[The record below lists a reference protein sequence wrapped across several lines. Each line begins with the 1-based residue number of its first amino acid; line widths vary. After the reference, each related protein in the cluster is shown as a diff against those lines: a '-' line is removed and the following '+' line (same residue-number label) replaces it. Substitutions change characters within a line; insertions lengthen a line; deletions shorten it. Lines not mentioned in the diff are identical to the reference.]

1 MKRRGIWLVVCVF
14 LSGCGRESAT
24 PQSPPKIPLSR
35 TQAGSSTLQS
45 ASKVSLSQA
54 RQEFATQLIRRETTS
69 LALPNPPAR
78 MFRSLRFPAPC
89 GELLAYLTPD
99 PRDQRKRP
107 AIVWITGGDSSS
119 LDDGI
124 WKVLPSGDETASG
137 FREAGIVMMFPT
149 LRGGSQN
156 PGVHEGFYG
165 EVDDVIAATDFL
177 AKQPF
182 VDQHRIY
189 LGGFSCGGTLVLLV
203 AESSD
208 RYRAVFAIGAADSPA
223 RHSLKYTFCDP
234 LNRKEIELRSPI
246 CWLHSIKNPTFVIDG
261 TVRSNSASLENM
273 KRASKNSLVQF
284 VPVEGASH
292 VSTLAP
298 MVRLI
303 AEKIVNDTGER
314 CNIELSADEASR
326 RFHN

>member
-1 MKRRGIWLVVCVF
+1 
-14 LSGCGRESAT
+14 
-24 PQSPPKIPLSR
+24 
-35 TQAGSSTLQS
+35 
-45 ASKVSLSQA
+45 
-54 RQEFATQLIRRETTS
+54 
-69 LALPNPPAR
+69 
-78 MFRSLRFPAPC
+78 MFRSLRYTAPS

-99 PRDQRKRP
+99 PGDGKKHP

-119 LDDGI
+119 LDDGM

-165 EVDDVIAATDFL
+165 EVGDVVAATDFL
-177 AKQPF
+177 AKQPY
-182 VDQHRIY
+182 VDRDRIY

-208 RYRAVFAIGAADSPA
+208 RYRAVFAIGAADSPE
-223 RHSLKYTFCDP
+223 RHSPEYTFCDP

-246 CWLHSIKNPTFVIDG
+246 RWLDSIKNPTFVIDG
-261 TVRSNSASLENM
+261 TVRSNLASLENM
-273 KRASKNSLVQF
+273 KRASKNSLIQF
-284 VPVEGASH
+284 IPVEGASH
-292 VSTLAP
+292 TPLLAP
-298 MVRLI
+298 MARLI

-326 RFHN
+326 RFRK